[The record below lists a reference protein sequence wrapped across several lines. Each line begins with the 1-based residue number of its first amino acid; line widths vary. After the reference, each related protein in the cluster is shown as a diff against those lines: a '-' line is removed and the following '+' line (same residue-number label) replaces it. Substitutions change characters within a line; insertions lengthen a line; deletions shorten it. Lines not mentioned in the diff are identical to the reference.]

1 MFAALGTV
9 QYITVEVLAAFGIR
23 IRGGQRNDDAA
34 RGGPGVDGE
43 VEKDKT
49 DKNMR
54 ATRRAL
60 ADTID
65 YINSVADEFK
75 LQGRIALLSHEGYNP
90 DLEELNQWDKAQA
103 QRR

>member
-1 MFAALGTV
+1 MFAALGSV

-65 YINSVADEFK
+65 YINPVADEF
-75 LQGRIALLSHEGYNP
+75 QGRIALL
-90 DLEELNQWDKAQA
+90 KI
-103 QRR
+103 